1 MSGET
6 HTNGADPRV
15 EVDDRDLPV
24 VQGEV
29 RPVERVGG
37 ESGLPAPAVAAT
49 GGFLAGVATLILV
62 RLLRRSAAR
71 PRRAG
76 VGIRRS
82 KRGDRSLEIAGSRSF
97 LVDVHILKR

>member
-6 HTNGADPRV
+6 HTNGADPHV
-15 EVDDRDLPV
+15 EADDRPLPV
-24 VQGEV
+24 VASEP
-29 RPVERVGG
+29 RPIDRLTF
-37 ESGLPAPAVAAT
+37 ESAIPAPAVAAT
-49 GGFLAGVATLILV
+49 GGFLAGVATLLLV
-62 RLLRRSAAR
+62 RVLRRSAHR
-71 PRRAG
+71 PRRG

>member
-6 HTNGADPRV
+6 HTNGADPHL
-15 EVDDRDLPV
+15 EDDDRHLPV
-24 VQGEV
+24 VASEA
-29 RPVERVGG
+29 RPIERVTT
-37 ESGLPAPAVAAT
+37 ESSLPAPAVAAT

-62 RLLRRSAAR
+62 RILRRSAAR
-71 PRRAG
+71 PRRG